1 MLLLLVKL
9 AGWCEFVAWFGG
21 IGVAAW
27 AENREGVTVEA
38 VYSFCLLAI
47 VGCGRQI
54 NCEIMRQIII
64 LNNG

>member
-9 AGWCEFVAWFGG
+9 VWWCEVGARFGG

-38 VYSFCLLAI
+38 VYSSCLLAI
-47 VGCGRQI
+47 MGCGRQR
-54 NCEIMRQIII
+54 NCKIMRQIII